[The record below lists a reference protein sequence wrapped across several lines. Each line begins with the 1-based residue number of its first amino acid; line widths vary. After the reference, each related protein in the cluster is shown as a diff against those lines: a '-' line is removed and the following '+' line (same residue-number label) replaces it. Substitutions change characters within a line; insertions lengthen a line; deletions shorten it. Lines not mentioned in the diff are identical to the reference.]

1 MQYNR
6 NIKKDINKKGGFI
19 MYQVTKYK
27 GKNAIYCKNSCTY
40 EYIGGKKKELE
51 KICKEL
57 NKEPQENTFDIFYE

>member
-1 MQYNR
+1 
-6 NIKKDINKKGGFI
+6 
-19 MYQVTKYK
+19 MYQLVKYK

-40 EYIGGKKKELE
+40 EYIGKSKKELE